1 MEHAPTWLVYTF
13 LYLAAAV
20 IAVPISRALG
30 LGTIIG
36 YLVAG
41 IVIGPSGLQLVN
53 NVQDILH
60 FSEFGVVLMLFL
72 IGLELQPSRLWS
84 MRRPIFGVGSA
95 QMLLCTGALMGV
107 ALLLG
112 QTWQVAL
119 IAALGLALS
128 STAIALQTIAER
140 NLMST
145 TSGKTSFAILLFQD
159 VAAIPILALIPLLA
173 VGHQAAQ
180 SDGNVALEIGKT
192 LAIIVAV
199 ILVGRYLL
207 RPVLRWIAQSDSREI
222 STATA
227 LLLVVGIAFL
237 MLQIGLSMALGA
249 FLAGVLL
256 ADSEFRAE
264 LETDIEPFKGLLLGL
279 FFIAVGMSIDFS
291 VIAAS
296 PWAMAVLVLLF
307 LLIKVAV
314 IYGLATVLHMPLQER
329 PLFTLLLAQG
339 GEFAFVVFS
348 AAQAQKILS
357 SEQTSLLIGA
367 VAISMVATPLI
378 VTAVDR
384 WLMPRFARLAGKG
397 DAPPELSEQQEA
409 PVLIAGFG
417 RYGQIV
423 TRVLLSQGMQAV
435 ILDHSVEMLEVAK
448 NFGYR
453 VFYGDATRLDLLRI
467 AGAEKAQVLVVAVDD
482 EEQINQIVKL
492 AQEHFP
498 HLRIVARAKD
508 VAHWY
513 ALRDMGVEHV
523 DRELFES
530 SLQTAEKTLELVGY
544 APEDA
549 RYVVTVFRAHNL
561 ELANK
566 MYAHRNDRETMLAVA
581 KQGRDQLVEQMMR
594 ERLEHTAA
602 SREADAPSSPYPH
615 QPEPLDDAPATEPA
629 TEWATEAAPRPR
641 S

>member
-1 MEHAPTWLVYTF
+1 
-13 LYLAAAV
+13 
-20 IAVPISRALG
+20 
-30 LGTIIG
+30 
-36 YLVAG
+36 
-41 IVIGPSGLQLVN
+41 
-53 NVQDILH
+53 
-60 FSEFGVVLMLFL
+60 
-72 IGLELQPSRLWS
+72 
-84 MRRPIFGVGSA
+84 MRH
-95 QMLLCTGALMGV
+95 L
-107 ALLLG
+107 
-112 QTWQVAL
+112 AL

-128 STAIALQTIAER
+128 STAIALQSIAER

-180 SDGNVALEIGKT
+180 NDGNVLMEIGKT

-207 RPVLRWIAQSDSREI
+207 RPVLRWIAQSESREI

-291 VIAAS
+291 VILQA
-296 PWAMAVLVLLF
+296 PLTMLVLVLMF
-307 LLIKVAV
+307 LLIKSVV
-314 IYGLATVLHMPLQER
+314 IYGLAKLLRMPVQER

-348 AAQAQKILS
+348 AAQAQRILTPQQS
-357 SEQTSLLIGA
+357 SLLIGS

-378 VTAVDR
+378 VAAMDR
-384 WLMPRFARLAGKG
+384 WLMPRFANLAKG
-397 DAPPELSEQQEA
+397 DDVPPELSEQQEA
-409 PVLIAGFG
+409 TVLIAGFG

-423 TRVLLSQGMQAV
+423 TRVLLSQGIKAV
-435 ILDHSVEMLEVAK
+435 ILDHSVEMLEVAQ

-453 VFYGDATRLDLLRI
+453 VFYGDATRQDLLRI
-467 AGAEKAQVLVVAVDD
+467 AGAEKAEVMVIAVDD
-482 EEQINQIVKL
+482 ELQTNQIVRL
-492 AQEHFP
+492 VQQHFP
-498 HLRIVARAKD
+498 HLKIVARAKD

-513 ALRDMGVEHV
+513 ALRDMGVHHV
-523 DRELFES
+523 DREVFDS
-530 SLQTAEKTLELVGY
+530 SLQTAEKALELMGY
-544 APEDA
+544 SEEDA
-549 RYVVTVFRAHNL
+549 QYVVTVFRAHNI
-561 ELANK
+561 ELSDK
-566 MYAHRNDRETMLAVA
+566 MYEHHHDRETMLAVA
-581 KQGRDQLVEQMMR
+581 KQGREQLVEQMAR
-594 ERLEHTAA
+594 ERQE
-602 SREADAPSSPYPH
+602 RQEQVQEAKDAPSSPYPPP
-615 QPEPLDDAPATEPA
+615 PEDPH
-629 TEWATEAAPRPR
+629 
-641 S
+641 SQI

>member
-1 MEHAPTWLVYTF
+1 MEHAPAWLTYTF

-41 IVIGPSGLQLVN
+41 IFIGPSGLQLVS

-84 MRRPIFGVGSA
+84 MRRPIFGVGTA
-95 QMLLCTGALMGV
+95 QVVLCTAGLFAAGLAFGYDWH
-107 ALLLG
+107 L
-112 QTWQVAL
+112 AL

-128 STAIALQTIAER
+128 STAIALQSIAER

-180 SDGNVALEIGKT
+180 NDGNIFLEIGKT

-207 RPVLRWIAQSDSREI
+207 RPVLRWIAQSESREI

-291 VIAAS
+291 VILQA
-296 PWAMAVLVLLF
+296 PLTMLVLVLLF
-307 LLIKVAV
+307 LLIKCVV
-314 IYGLATVLHMPLQER
+314 IYGLAKLLRMPVQER

-348 AAQAQKILS
+348 AAQAQRILTPQQS
-357 SEQTSLLIGA
+357 SLLIGS

-378 VTAVDR
+378 VAAMDR
-384 WLMPRFARLAGKG
+384 WLMPRFANLAKG
-397 DAPPELSEQQEA
+397 GDTPPELSEQQEA
-409 PVLIAGFG
+409 TVLIAGFG

-423 TRVLLSQGMQAV
+423 TRVLLSQGIKAV
-435 ILDHSVEMLEVAK
+435 ILDHSVEMLQVAQ

-453 VFYGDATRLDLLRI
+453 VFYGDATRQDLLRI
-467 AGAEKAQVLVVAVDD
+467 AGAEKAEVMVIAVDD
-482 EEQINQIVKL
+482 ELQTHQIVRL
-492 AQEHFP
+492 VQQHFP
-498 HLRIVARAKD
+498 HLKIVARAKD

-513 ALRDMGVEHV
+513 ALRDMGVHHV
-523 DRELFES
+523 DREVFDS
-530 SLQTAEKTLELVGY
+530 SLQTAEKALELMGY
-544 APEDA
+544 SAEDA
-549 RYVVTVFRAHNL
+549 QYVVTVFRAHNI
-561 ELANK
+561 ELSDK
-566 MYAHRNDRETMLAVA
+566 MYEHHHDRETMLAVA
-581 KQGRDQLVEQMMR
+581 KQGREQLVEQMMR
-594 ERLEHTAA
+594 ERQERQDQVQDAK
-602 SREADAPSSPYPH
+602 DAPSSPYPPP
-615 QPEPLDDAPATEPA
+615 PEDPH
-629 TEWATEAAPRPR
+629 
-641 S
+641 SQI

>member
-1 MEHAPTWLVYTF
+1 MEHAPAWLTYTF

-41 IVIGPSGLQLVN
+41 IIIGPSGLQLVS

-84 MRRPIFGVGSA
+84 MRRPIFGVGTA
-95 QMLLCTGALMGV
+95 QVLLCTAGLFAAGLAFGYDWH
-107 ALLLG
+107 L
-112 QTWQVAL
+112 AL

-128 STAIALQTIAER
+128 STAIALQSIAER

-159 VAAIPILALIPLLA
+159 VAAIPILAMIPLLA

-180 SDGNVALEIGKT
+180 NDGNILLEIGKT

-207 RPVLRWIAQSDSREI
+207 RPVLRWIAQSESREI

-279 FFIAVGMSIDFS
+279 FFIAVGMSIDFA
-291 VIAAS
+291 VIVQA
-296 PWAMAVLVLLF
+296 PLTMLVLVLMF
-307 LLIKVAV
+307 LLIKSVV
-314 IYGLATVLHMPLQER
+314 IYGLAKLLRMPVQER

-348 AAQAQKILS
+348 AAQAQRILTPQQS
-357 SEQTSLLIGA
+357 SLLIGS

-378 VTAVDR
+378 VAAMDR
-384 WLMPRFARLAGKG
+384 WLMPRFANLAKG
-397 DAPPELSEQQEA
+397 DDVPPELSEQQEA
-409 PVLIAGFG
+409 TVLIAGFG

-423 TRVLLSQGMQAV
+423 TRVLLSQGIKAV
-435 ILDHSVEMLEVAK
+435 ILDHSVEMLEVAQ

-453 VFYGDATRLDLLRI
+453 VFYGDATRQDLLRI
-467 AGAEKAQVLVVAVDD
+467 AGAEKAEVMVIAVDD
-482 EEQINQIVKL
+482 ELQTNQIVRL
-492 AQEHFP
+492 VQQHFP
-498 HLRIVARAKD
+498 HLKIVARAKD

-513 ALRDMGVEHV
+513 ALRDMGVHHV
-523 DRELFES
+523 DREVFDS
-530 SLQTAEKTLELVGY
+530 SLQTAEKALELMGY
-544 APEDA
+544 SAEDA
-549 RYVVTVFRAHNL
+549 QYVVTVFRAHNI
-561 ELANK
+561 ELSDK
-566 MYAHRNDRETMLAVA
+566 MYEHHHDRETMLAVA
-581 KQGRDQLVEQMMR
+581 KQGREQLVEQMAR
-594 ERLEHTAA
+594 ERQE
-602 SREADAPSSPYPH
+602 RQEQVQEAKDAPSSPYPPP
-615 QPEPLDDAPATEPA
+615 PEDPH
-629 TEWATEAAPRPR
+629 
-641 S
+641 SQI

>member
-1 MEHAPTWLVYTF
+1 MEEHAPVWLTYTF

-41 IVIGPSGLQLVN
+41 IIIGPSGLKLVS

-95 QMLLCTGALMGV
+95 QMLLCTAALAGV
-107 ALLLG
+107 AILFG
-112 QTWQVAL
+112 QDWHLAL
-119 IAALGLALS
+119 VAALGLALS
-128 STAIALQTIAER
+128 STAIALQSIAER

-173 VGHQAAQ
+173 VGHQASQ
-180 SDGNVALEIGKT
+180 NDGNMALEIGKT
-192 LAIIVAV
+192 LAIIAAV
-199 ILVGRYLL
+199 IVVGRYLL
-207 RPVLRWIAQSDSREI
+207 RPVLRWIAQSESREI

-227 LLLVVGIAFL
+227 LLLVVGIAYL

-291 VIAAS
+291 VIMQAPLVMAA
-296 PWAMAVLVLLF
+296 VVVGF
-307 LLIKVAV
+307 LLIKAIV
-314 IYGLATVLHMPLQER
+314 IYGLATVLRMPLQER

-348 AAQAQKILS
+348 AAQAQRILTPQQS
-357 SEQTSLLIGA
+357 SLLIGA
-367 VAISMVATPLI
+367 VAISMVASPLL
-378 VTAVDR
+378 VTAMDR
-384 WLMPRFARLAGKG
+384 WLMPRFANLPDDG
-397 DAPPELSEQQEA
+397 DVPTELHEQQEA
-409 PVLIAGFG
+409 PIIIAGFG

-423 TRVLLSQGMQAV
+423 SRVLLSQGLKAV
-435 ILDHSVEMLEVAK
+435 ILDHSVEMLQVAQ

-453 VFYGDATRLDLLRI
+453 VFYGDATRQDLLRI
-467 AGAEKAQVLVVAVDD
+467 AGAEKAEVMVIAVDD
-482 EEQINQIVKL
+482 EKQTNQIVKL
-492 AQEHFP
+492 VQEHFP
-498 HLRIVARAKD
+498 HLKIVARAKD
-508 VAHWY
+508 VAHWF
-513 ALRDMGVEHV
+513 ALRDMGVQYV
-523 DRELFES
+523 DRELFDS
-530 SLQTAEKTLELVGY
+530 SLQTAEKTLELMGY
-544 APEDA
+544 TPEDA
-549 RYVVTVFRAHNL
+549 QYVVTVFRAHNI
-561 ELANK
+561 ELSDK
-566 MYAHRNDRETMLAVA
+566 MYEHRNDRETMLAVGR
-581 KQGRDQLVEQMMR
+581 QGRDQLVEQMTR
-594 ERLEHTAA
+594 ERQERQSQAQ
-602 SREADAPSSPYPH
+602 EAPSSPYPH
-615 QPEPLDDAPATEPA
+615 HPDDPQGPA
-629 TEWATEAAPRPR
+629 
-641 S
+641 

>member
-1 MEHAPTWLVYTF
+1 MEHAPAWLTYTF

-41 IVIGPSGLQLVN
+41 MIIGPSGLQLVS

-84 MRRPIFGVGSA
+84 MRRPIFGVGTA
-95 QMLLCTGALMGV
+95 QVLLCTAGLFAAGLVFGYDWH
-107 ALLLG
+107 L
-112 QTWQVAL
+112 AL

-128 STAIALQTIAER
+128 STAIALQSIAER

-180 SDGNVALEIGKT
+180 NDGNVLMEIGKT

-207 RPVLRWIAQSDSREI
+207 RPVLRWIAQSESREI

-264 LETDIEPFKGLLLGL
+264 LEADIEPFKGLLLGL

-291 VIAAS
+291 VILQA
-296 PWAMAVLVLLF
+296 PLTMLVLVVLF
-307 LLIKVAV
+307 LLIKSVV
-314 IYGLATVLHMPLQER
+314 IYGLAKLLRMPVQER

-348 AAQAQKILS
+348 AAQAQRILTPQQS
-357 SEQTSLLIGA
+357 SLLIGS

-378 VTAVDR
+378 VAAMDR
-384 WLMPRFARLAGKG
+384 WLMPRFANLTKG
-397 DAPPELSEQQEA
+397 DDVPPELSEQQEA
-409 PVLIAGFG
+409 TVLIAGFG

-423 TRVLLSQGMQAV
+423 TRVLLSQGIKAV
-435 ILDHSVEMLEVAK
+435 ILDHSVEMLEVAQ

-453 VFYGDATRLDLLRI
+453 VFYGDATRQDLLRI
-467 AGAEKAQVLVVAVDD
+467 AGAEKAEVMVIAVDD
-482 EEQINQIVKL
+482 ELQTNQIVRL
-492 AQEHFP
+492 VQQHFP
-498 HLRIVARAKD
+498 HLKIVARAKD

-513 ALRDMGVEHV
+513 ALRDMGVHHV
-523 DRELFES
+523 DREVFDS
-530 SLQTAEKTLELVGY
+530 SLQTAEKALELMGY
-544 APEDA
+544 SEEDA
-549 RYVVTVFRAHNL
+549 QYVVTVFRAHNI
-561 ELANK
+561 ELSDK
-566 MYAHRNDRETMLAVA
+566 MYEHHHDRETMLAVA
-581 KQGRDQLVEQMMR
+581 KQGREQLVEQMAR
-594 ERLEHTAA
+594 ERQE
-602 SREADAPSSPYPH
+602 RQEQVQEAKDAPSSPYPPP
-615 QPEPLDDAPATEPA
+615 PEDPH
-629 TEWATEAAPRPR
+629 
-641 S
+641 SQI

>member
-1 MEHAPTWLVYTF
+1 MEHAPAWLTYTF

-41 IVIGPSGLQLVN
+41 MIIGPSGLQLVS

-84 MRRPIFGVGSA
+84 MRRPIFGVGTA
-95 QMLLCTGALMGV
+95 QVLLCTAGLFAAGLVFGYDWH
-107 ALLLG
+107 L
-112 QTWQVAL
+112 AL

-128 STAIALQTIAER
+128 STAIALQSIAER

-180 SDGNVALEIGKT
+180 NDGNVLMEIGKT

-207 RPVLRWIAQSDSREI
+207 RPVLRWIAQSESREI

-264 LETDIEPFKGLLLGL
+264 LEADIEPFKGLLLGL

-291 VIAAS
+291 VILQA
-296 PWAMAVLVLLF
+296 PLTMLVLVLLF
-307 LLIKVAV
+307 LLIKSVV
-314 IYGLATVLHMPLQER
+314 IYGLAKLLRMPVQER

-348 AAQAQKILS
+348 AAQAQRILTPQQS
-357 SEQTSLLIGA
+357 SLLIGS

-378 VTAVDR
+378 VAAMDR
-384 WLMPRFARLAGKG
+384 WLMPRFANLTKG
-397 DAPPELSEQQEA
+397 NDVPPELSEQQEA
-409 PVLIAGFG
+409 TVLIAGFG

-423 TRVLLSQGMQAV
+423 TRVLLSQGIKAV
-435 ILDHSVEMLEVAK
+435 ILDHSVEMLEVAQ

-453 VFYGDATRLDLLRI
+453 VFYGDATRQDLLRI
-467 AGAEKAQVLVVAVDD
+467 AGAEKAEVMVIAVDD
-482 EEQINQIVKL
+482 ELQTNQIVRL
-492 AQEHFP
+492 VQQHFP
-498 HLRIVARAKD
+498 HLKIVARAKD

-513 ALRDMGVEHV
+513 ALRDMGVHHV
-523 DRELFES
+523 DREVFDS
-530 SLQTAEKTLELVGY
+530 SLQTAEKALELMGY
-544 APEDA
+544 SEEDA
-549 RYVVTVFRAHNL
+549 QYVVTVFRAHNI
-561 ELANK
+561 ELSDK
-566 MYAHRNDRETMLAVA
+566 MYEHHHDRETMLAVA
-581 KQGRDQLVEQMMR
+581 KQGREQLVEQMAR
-594 ERLEHTAA
+594 ERQE
-602 SREADAPSSPYPH
+602 RQEQVQEAKDAPSSPYPPP
-615 QPEPLDDAPATEPA
+615 PEDPH
-629 TEWATEAAPRPR
+629 
-641 S
+641 SQI

>member
-1 MEHAPTWLVYTF
+1 MEHAPAWLTYTF

-41 IVIGPSGLQLVN
+41 IFIGPSGLQLVS

-84 MRRPIFGVGSA
+84 MRRPIFGVGTA
-95 QMLLCTGALMGV
+95 QVVLCTAGLFAAGLAFGYDWHLALV
-107 ALLLG
+107 
-112 QTWQVAL
+112 
-119 IAALGLALS
+119 AALGLALS
-128 STAIALQTIAER
+128 STAIALQSIAER

-173 VGHQAAQ
+173 VGQQAAQ
-180 SDGNVALEIGKT
+180 NDGNILIEIGKT

-207 RPVLRWIAQSDSREI
+207 RPVLRWIAQSESREI

-291 VIAAS
+291 VILQA
-296 PWAMAVLVLLF
+296 PLTMLVLVLLF
-307 LLIKVAV
+307 LLIKSLV
-314 IYGLATVLHMPLQER
+314 IYGLAKVLRMPVQER

-348 AAQAQKILS
+348 AAQAQRILTPQQS
-357 SEQTSLLIGA
+357 SLLIGS

-378 VTAVDR
+378 VAAMDR
-384 WLMPRFARLAGKG
+384 WLMPRFANLAKG
-397 DAPPELSEQQEA
+397 A
-409 PVLIAGFG
+409 I
-417 RYGQIV
+417 R
-423 TRVLLSQGMQAV
+423 R
-435 ILDHSVEMLEVAK
+435 
-448 NFGYR
+448 
-453 VFYGDATRLDLLRI
+453 
-467 AGAEKAQVLVVAVDD
+467 
-482 EEQINQIVKL
+482 
-492 AQEHFP
+492 
-498 HLRIVARAKD
+498 
-508 VAHWY
+508 
-513 ALRDMGVEHV
+513 
-523 DRELFES
+523 
-530 SLQTAEKTLELVGY
+530 
-544 APEDA
+544 
-549 RYVVTVFRAHNL
+549 
-561 ELANK
+561 
-566 MYAHRNDRETMLAVA
+566 
-581 KQGRDQLVEQMMR
+581 
-594 ERLEHTAA
+594 
-602 SREADAPSSPYPH
+602 PS
-615 QPEPLDDAPATEPA
+615 
-629 TEWATEAAPRPR
+629 
-641 S
+641 

>member
-1 MEHAPTWLVYTF
+1 MEHAPAWLTYTF

-41 IVIGPSGLQLVN
+41 IIIGPSGLQLVS

-84 MRRPIFGVGSA
+84 MRRPIFGVGTA
-95 QMLLCTGALMGV
+95 QVLLCTAGLFAAGLAFGYDWH
-107 ALLLG
+107 L
-112 QTWQVAL
+112 AL

-128 STAIALQTIAER
+128 STAIALQSIAER

-159 VAAIPILALIPLLA
+159 VAAIPILAMIPLLA

-180 SDGNVALEIGKT
+180 NDGNILLEIGKT

-207 RPVLRWIAQSDSREI
+207 RPVLRWIAQSESREI

-279 FFIAVGMSIDFS
+279 FFIAVGMSIDFA
-291 VIAAS
+291 VIVQA
-296 PWAMAVLVLLF
+296 PLTMLVLVLLF
-307 LLIKVAV
+307 LLIKSVV
-314 IYGLATVLHMPLQER
+314 IYGLAKLLRMPVQER

-348 AAQAQKILS
+348 AAQAQRILTPQQS
-357 SEQTSLLIGA
+357 SLLIGS

-378 VTAVDR
+378 VAAMDR
-384 WLMPRFARLAGKG
+384 WLMPRFANLAKG
-397 DAPPELSEQQEA
+397 DDVPPELSEQQEA
-409 PVLIAGFG
+409 TVLIAGFG

-423 TRVLLSQGMQAV
+423 TRVLLSQGIKAV
-435 ILDHSVEMLEVAK
+435 ILDHSVEMLEVAQ

-453 VFYGDATRLDLLRI
+453 VFYGDATRQDLLRI
-467 AGAEKAQVLVVAVDD
+467 AGAEKAEVMVIAVDD
-482 EEQINQIVKL
+482 ELQTNQIVRL
-492 AQEHFP
+492 VQQHFP
-498 HLRIVARAKD
+498 HLKIVARAKD

-513 ALRDMGVEHV
+513 ALRDMGVHHV
-523 DRELFES
+523 DREVFDS
-530 SLQTAEKTLELVGY
+530 SLQTAEKALELMGY
-544 APEDA
+544 SAEDA
-549 RYVVTVFRAHNL
+549 QYVVTVFRAHNI
-561 ELANK
+561 ELSDK
-566 MYAHRNDRETMLAVA
+566 MYEHHHDRETMLAVA
-581 KQGRDQLVEQMMR
+581 KQGREQLVEQMAR
-594 ERLEHTAA
+594 ERQE
-602 SREADAPSSPYPH
+602 RQEQVQEAKDAPSSPYPPP
-615 QPEPLDDAPATEPA
+615 PEDPH
-629 TEWATEAAPRPR
+629 
-641 S
+641 SQI

>member
-1 MEHAPTWLVYTF
+1 MEHAPAWLTYTF

-41 IVIGPSGLQLVN
+41 IIIGPSGLQLVS

-84 MRRPIFGVGSA
+84 MRRPIFGVGTA
-95 QMLLCTGALMGV
+95 QVLLCTAGLFAAGLAFGYDWH
-107 ALLLG
+107 L
-112 QTWQVAL
+112 AL

-128 STAIALQTIAER
+128 STAIALQSIAER

-159 VAAIPILALIPLLA
+159 VAAIPILAMIPLLA

-180 SDGNVALEIGKT
+180 NDGNILLEIGKT

-207 RPVLRWIAQSDSREI
+207 RPVLRWIAQSESREI

-279 FFIAVGMSIDFS
+279 FFIAVGMSIDFA
-291 VIAAS
+291 VILQA
-296 PWAMAVLVLLF
+296 PLTMLVLVLMF
-307 LLIKVAV
+307 LLIKSVV
-314 IYGLATVLHMPLQER
+314 IYGLAKLLRMPVQER

-348 AAQAQKILS
+348 AAQAQRILTPQQS
-357 SEQTSLLIGA
+357 SLLIGS

-378 VTAVDR
+378 VAAMDR
-384 WLMPRFARLAGKG
+384 WLMPRFANLAKG
-397 DAPPELSEQQEA
+397 DDVPPELSEQQEA
-409 PVLIAGFG
+409 TVLIAGFG

-423 TRVLLSQGMQAV
+423 TRVLLSQGIKAV
-435 ILDHSVEMLEVAK
+435 ILDHSVEMLEVAQ

-453 VFYGDATRLDLLRI
+453 VFYGDATRQDLLRI
-467 AGAEKAQVLVVAVDD
+467 AGAEKAEVMVIAVDD
-482 EEQINQIVKL
+482 ELQTNQIVRL
-492 AQEHFP
+492 VQQHFP
-498 HLRIVARAKD
+498 HLKIVARAKD

-513 ALRDMGVEHV
+513 ALRDMGVHHV
-523 DRELFES
+523 DREVFDS
-530 SLQTAEKTLELVGY
+530 SLQTAEKALELMGY
-544 APEDA
+544 SAEDA
-549 RYVVTVFRAHNL
+549 QYVVTVFRAHNI
-561 ELANK
+561 ELSDK
-566 MYAHRNDRETMLAVA
+566 MYEHHHDRETMLAVA
-581 KQGRDQLVEQMMR
+581 KQGREQLVEQMAR
-594 ERLEHTAA
+594 ERQE
-602 SREADAPSSPYPH
+602 RQEQVQEAKDAPSSPYPPP
-615 QPEPLDDAPATEPA
+615 PEDPH
-629 TEWATEAAPRPR
+629 
-641 S
+641 SQI

>member
-1 MEHAPTWLVYTF
+1 MEHAPAWLTYTF

-41 IVIGPSGLQLVN
+41 IIIGPSGLQLVS

-84 MRRPIFGVGSA
+84 MRRPIFGVGTA
-95 QMLLCTGALMGV
+95 QVLLCTAGLFAAGLAFGYDWH
-107 ALLLG
+107 L
-112 QTWQVAL
+112 AL

-128 STAIALQTIAER
+128 STAIALQSIAER

-180 SDGNVALEIGKT
+180 NDGNVLMEIGKT

-207 RPVLRWIAQSDSREI
+207 RPVLRWIAQSESREI

-279 FFIAVGMSIDFS
+279 FFIAVGMSIDFA
-291 VIAAS
+291 VIVQA
-296 PWAMAVLVLLF
+296 PLAMLVLVLLF
-307 LLIKVAV
+307 LLIKCVV
-314 IYGLATVLHMPLQER
+314 IYGLAQLLRMPVQER

-348 AAQAQKILS
+348 AAQAQRILTPQQS
-357 SEQTSLLIGA
+357 SLLIGS

-378 VTAVDR
+378 VAAMDR
-384 WLMPRFARLAGKG
+384 WLMPRFANLAKG
-397 DAPPELSEQQEA
+397 GDTPPELSEQQEA
-409 PVLIAGFG
+409 TVLIAGFG

-423 TRVLLSQGMQAV
+423 TRVLLSQGIKAV
-435 ILDHSVEMLEVAK
+435 ILDHSVEMLEVAQ

-453 VFYGDATRLDLLRI
+453 VFYGDATRQDLLRI
-467 AGAEKAQVLVVAVDD
+467 AGAEKAEVMVIAVDD
-482 EEQINQIVKL
+482 ELQTNQIVRL
-492 AQEHFP
+492 VQQHFP
-498 HLRIVARAKD
+498 HLKIVARAKD

-513 ALRDMGVEHV
+513 ALRDMGVHHV
-523 DRELFES
+523 DREVFDS
-530 SLQTAEKTLELVGY
+530 SLQTAEKALELMGY
-544 APEDA
+544 SAEDA
-549 RYVVTVFRAHNL
+549 QYVVTVFRAHNI
-561 ELANK
+561 ELSDK
-566 MYAHRNDRETMLAVA
+566 MYEHHHDRETMLAVA
-581 KQGRDQLVEQMMR
+581 KQGREQLVEQMAR
-594 ERLEHTAA
+594 ERQE
-602 SREADAPSSPYPH
+602 RQEQVQEAKDAPSSPYPPP
-615 QPEPLDDAPATEPA
+615 PEDPH
-629 TEWATEAAPRPR
+629 
-641 S
+641 SQI

>member
-1 MEHAPTWLVYTF
+1 MENAPAWLTYTF

-41 IVIGPSGLQLVN
+41 IVIGPSGLKLVS

-84 MRRPIFGVGSA
+84 MRRPIFGVGTA
-95 QMLLCTGALMGV
+95 QVVLCTAGILGAGLLFGFDWHLALV
-107 ALLLG
+107 AG
-112 QTWQVAL
+112 
-119 IAALGLALS
+119 LGLALS
-128 STAIALQTIAER
+128 STAIALQSIAER

-180 SDGNVALEIGKT
+180 SDGNVVLEIGKT
-192 LAIIVAV
+192 LAIIAAV
-199 ILVGRYLL
+199 IVGGRYLL
-207 RPVLRWIAQSDSREI
+207 RPLLRWIAHSESREI
-222 STATA
+222 STAAA
-227 LLLVVGIAFL
+227 LLLVVGLAFL

-291 VIAAS
+291 VILQA
-296 PWAMAVLVLLF
+296 PLAMAALVLLF
-307 LLIKVAV
+307 LLIKSVV
-314 IYGLATVLHMPLQER
+314 IYGLATALHMPLQEH

-348 AAQAQKILS
+348 AAQTEGILTS
-357 SEQTSLLIGA
+357 QQSSLLVGA
-367 VAISMVATPLI
+367 VAMSMVLTPLI
-378 VTAVDR
+378 VAAMDR
-384 WLMPRFARLAGKG
+384 WLMPRFADMAQDG
-397 DAPPELSEQQEA
+397 DTPSELHEQQEA

-423 TRVLLSQGMQAV
+423 TRVLLSQGIKAV
-435 ILDHSVEMLEVAK
+435 ILDHSVEMLEVAQ

-453 VFYGDATRLDLLRI
+453 VFYGDATRQDLLRI
-467 AGAEKAQVLVVAVDD
+467 AGAEKAEIIVIAVDD
-482 EEQINQIVKL
+482 PDQTKQIVKL
-492 AQEHFP
+492 VQTHFP
-498 HLRIVARAKD
+498 HLKIVARAQD
-508 VAHWY
+508 VAHWF
-513 ALRDMGVEHV
+513 ALRDMGVQYV
-523 DRELFES
+523 DREVFDS
-530 SLQTAEKTLELVGY
+530 SLQTAEKALELMGY
-544 APEDA
+544 TPEDA
-549 RYVVTVFRAHNL
+549 QYVVTVFRAHNIDL
-561 ELANK
+561 TNK
-566 MYAHRNDRETMLAVA
+566 MYEHRDDREAMLAVGR
-581 KQGRDQLVEQMMR
+581 QGREQLVEQMTR
-594 ERLEHTAA
+594 ERLERQGQTQ
-602 SREADAPSSPYPH
+602 EAPSSPYPH
-615 QPEPLDDAPATEPA
+615 QPDDPQQP
-629 TEWATEAAPRPR
+629 
-641 S
+641 